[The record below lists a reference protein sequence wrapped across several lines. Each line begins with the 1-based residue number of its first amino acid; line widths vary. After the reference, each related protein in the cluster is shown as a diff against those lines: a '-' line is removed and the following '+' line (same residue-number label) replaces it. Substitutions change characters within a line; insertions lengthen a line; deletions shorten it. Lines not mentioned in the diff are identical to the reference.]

1 MNQCASK
8 LRFEI
13 IIYAKLSEKKWLEK
27 VNRKQFKY
35 QPVAVAIEIQQ
46 SVIFNK
52 KAETGIGQHNAM
64 ILDTTFV

>member
-13 IIYAKLSEKKWLEK
+13 IIYAKLSEKKSLEK

-35 QPVAVAIEIQQ
+35 QLVAVEIQQ

-52 KAETGIGQHNAM
+52 KVETEIGQHNAM